1 MELIVRVLPMF
12 VFLPIV
18 MSSGSVGAGSVHG
31 CGCQCRQPGCFFL
44 ILLENPLV
52 SVRSSGTKGEGGG
65 AFVSHH

>member
-1 MELIVRVLPMF
+1 MGVAV
-12 VFLPIV
+12 
-18 MSSGSVGAGSVHG
+18 SVGNQGA
-31 CGCQCRQPGCFFL
+31 FFL